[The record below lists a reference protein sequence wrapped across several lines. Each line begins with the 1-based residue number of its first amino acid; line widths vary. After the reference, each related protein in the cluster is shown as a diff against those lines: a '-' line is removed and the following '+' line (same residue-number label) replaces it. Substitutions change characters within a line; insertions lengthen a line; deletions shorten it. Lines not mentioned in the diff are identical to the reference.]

1 MVSLRRLK
9 TKSIEREPED
19 DFDNYAHMKV
29 VSFRPHCYV
38 QEMALAQ
45 AKQFDEIYAIAHTPL
60 LGENEDE

>member
-9 TKSIEREPED
+9 TKSTEREPED
-19 DFDNYAHMKV
+19 DFDNYAHKNV
-29 VSFRPHCYV
+29 VNFQPHCYV

>member
-1 MVSLRRLK
+1 MVSLRRLR
-9 TKSIEREPED
+9 TKSTEREPED
-19 DFDNYAHMKV
+19 DFDNYAHQKV
-29 VSFRPHCYV
+29 VNFRPHCYV

>member
-1 MVSLRRLK
+1 MVSLRKLK
-9 TKSIEREPED
+9 TKTMEKEPED

-29 VSFRPHCYV
+29 VNFRPHCYV

-60 LGENEDE
+60 LGENEEE

>member
-1 MVSLRRLK
+1 MVSLRRNK
-9 TKSIEREPED
+9 TKSSERELED
-19 DFDNYAHMKV
+19 DYDHYAHGRV
-29 VSFRPHCYV
+29 VNFQPHCYV

>member
-1 MVSLRRLK
+1 MVSLRKLK
-9 TKSIEREPED
+9 TKTMEKEPED

-29 VSFRPHCYV
+29 VNFRPHCYV

-60 LGENEDE
+60 LGENEEK

>member
-9 TKSIEREPED
+9 TKSTEREPED
-19 DFDNYAHMKV
+19 DFDNYAHKNV
-29 VSFRPHCYV
+29 VNFRPHCYV

>member
-1 MVSLRRLK
+1 MVSLRRFRTK
-9 TKSIEREPED
+9 TIEREPED

-29 VSFRPHCYV
+29 VNFQPHCYV

-60 LGENEDE
+60 LGENEEK